1 MQTLN
6 AMVALT
12 GDRNNMVWKIGLTPA
27 EILLL
32 QGLHGAD
39 AIVQIEPTGETQ
51 REPQQEVERLKEL
64 YPLHRDRIQNIWR
77 DFPGPAFPMRIDSL
91 GVNPALLK
99 PAEAAAPFAVSAKS
113 A

>member
-12 GDRNNMVWKIGLTPA
+12 GDRNNMVWKTDLTPA

-32 QGLHGAD
+32 QALHGAD
-39 AIVQIEPTGETQ
+39 AVLQIEPTGETK
-51 REPQQEVERLKEL
+51 REPMQEIERLREA
-64 YPLHRDRIQNIWR
+64 YPLHRERIQNIWR
-77 DFPGPAFPMRIDSL
+77 DFPGSAFPSRIDSL

-99 PAEAAAPFAVSAKS
+99 PAEAAAKFQVSAKG